1 MQIDRRKEGEHRGAG
16 VGPSD
21 RCQRSA
27 HRNKARGNQ
36 RRKHHRNGGGALAY
50 SAKSEPSQR
59 CTPRA
64 GDEALRTTA
73 HGAAG
78 QAFEARA
85 YAVDAVE
92 EEDERR
98 EEERSLRL
106 GGVED
111 ERARLHHRLFR
122 GVRALGQRG
131 DLPDGLAEGA
141 LGSLLGNLA
150 ALDRRLERGGR
161 GLASHG
167 V

>member
-1 MQIDRRKEGEHRGAG
+1 MTQRKSNEADQPQGGGLQIDRRKEGEHRGAG

-92 EEDERR
+92 EEDEGR
-98 EEERSLRL
+98 EEERNREVLAGHPSSPSAA
-106 GGVED
+106 ES
-111 ERARLHHRLFR
+111 RASRVDR
-122 GVRALGQRG
+122 VAQ
-131 DLPDGLAEGA
+131 AE
-141 LGSLLGNLA
+141 
-150 ALDRRLERGGR
+150 
-161 GLASHG
+161 
-167 V
+167 